1 MTKNERILYDQAM
14 ITKTDIEYGKEYS
27 FRKGKVEGKAEGKAE
42 GIAEGK
48 AKEKAEVAKKLLEAG
63 VDISVI
69 QFSTGLSAEEIQN
82 I

>member
-27 FRKGKVEGKAEGKAE
+27 FRKGKVEGKAE